1 VNAGLA
7 GFPFRFP
14 ENFMKFCRFSLLPAL
29 LAFSLSACVTTNSPT
44 TGQGQGVSYG
54 DAKAVETVST
64 DLGST
69 DIQTTSEKMTQ
80 SLLQTPLL
88 QDIVRQ
94 RGLLMA
100 SPVEN
105 KTSEYFDTKLITD
118 TVLSQLQKNGVRYV
132 IAGDEMQNQ
141 VDELRRQNQSGLYK
155 KSSTA
160 KVGNMQGAQY
170 RLDGSVS
177 SIVKRGGG
185 VKDVYYK
192 INMRLIEIESGVVEW
207 SDEKEIRKVLNY

>member
-1 VNAGLA
+1 
-7 GFPFRFP
+7 
-14 ENFMKFCRFSLLPAL
+14 MKFCRFSLLPAL
-29 LAFSLSACVTTNSPT
+29 LALSLSACVTTNSPT